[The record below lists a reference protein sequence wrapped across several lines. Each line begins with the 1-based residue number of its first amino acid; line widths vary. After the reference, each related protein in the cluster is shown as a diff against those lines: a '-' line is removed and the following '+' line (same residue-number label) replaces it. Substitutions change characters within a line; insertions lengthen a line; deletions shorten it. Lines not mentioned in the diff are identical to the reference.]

1 MHSSIVIWQIKW
13 IIYEAEDNYFD
24 DHIIYIYIYIS
35 KQVTS
40 LASSFFYYSKSLIM
54 FLTFLVLISERISNL
69 KVTWIVKLHG
79 L

>member
-40 LASSFFYYSKSLIM
+40 LASSFFYYNKSLIM